1 MNKMFVRFS
10 AISEN
15 ESFART
21 LISGFLLPLNPS
33 VNELND
39 IKTAVS
45 EAVTNSVV
53 HAYPSSLGDVE
64 MSAWYDSNV
73 VHIIVKD
80 YGVGIDNIKLALEPF
95 YSTKMSEERSGMGF
109 TVINSFMNE
118 VRVNSKPNQ
127 GVTVYMVKNIADVKE
142 TNAES

>member
-53 HAYPSSLGDVE
+53 HAYPTSLGDVE
-64 MSAWYDSNV
+64 MSAWYDNSV

-80 YGVGIDNIKLALEPF
+80 YGIGIDNIKLALEPF
-95 YSTKMSEERSGMGF
+95 YSTKLSDERSGMGF

>member
-53 HAYPSSLGDVE
+53 HAYPTSLGDVE
-64 MSAWYDSNV
+64 MSAWYDNSV

-95 YSTKMSEERSGMGF
+95 YSTKLSDERSGMGF